1 MRRICSLRGAVAV
14 AAVALLAGCGS
25 GGGGGGGTSETAA
38 SGSGAA
44 SSFDAESFFRG
55 KTIRMIVSSTA
66 GGNTDIFTRFIAPK
80 MADEIPGK
88 PRIVVTNEG
97 GLGGIGD
104 AYEAPASDL
113 VLGVASR
120 ASLIYS
126 TAADPAAKQDPT
138 KLQLVGGLAGG
149 DPRAWAS
156 FGALTNAYPSLS
168 DAIDKPDG
176 EKLRFAA
183 TVGGPG
189 EVESDVFLF
198 SWMCENLKLPCEYV
212 NVAEDS
218 SVDTNLMV
226 QRGEVNL
233 QGGTMVTFMRQ
244 YLDDLKDGKA
254 KLLFQYAPGDREQP
268 ALPDGITAPDIKT
281 IIPADLQGDYD
292 KIIPIIT
299 QGLLGNMIWAGPA
312 MSVDVVTALG
322 EAYGKVVAN
331 QDNVTQLEGL
341 MAGGDSP
348 YKFKVEPLAGADAQ
362 KAYDTSTGQ
371 YEDNKDYIEGLR
383 QDYVKLWQ

>member
-1 MRRICSLRGAVAV
+1 MGRGRCAMACT
-14 AAVALLAGCGS
+14 AAVGLLLAGCGS
-25 GGGGGGGTSETAA
+25 TGDDSDPSGSATA
-38 SGSGAA
+38 SGGSS
-44 SSFDAESFFRG
+44 SSFDAADFFKG
-55 KTIRMIVSSTA
+55 KTVRMIVSSTA
-66 GGNTDIFTRFIAPK
+66 GGNTDIFARFIAPK
-80 MADEIPGK
+80 MAEEIPGK

-120 ASLIYS
+120 SSLIYG
-126 TAADPAAKQDPT
+126 TASDPAAKQDPN

-149 DPRAWAS
+149 DPRAWAA
-156 FGALTNAYPSLS
+156 FGALTDAYPSLA

-183 TVGGPG
+183 TVGGAG
-189 EVESDVFLF
+189 EVESDVFLY
-198 SWMCENLKLPCEYV
+198 SWLCENLKLPCEYV

-244 YLDDLKDGKA
+244 YLDDLKDGKS
-254 KLLFQYAPGDREQP
+254 KFLFQYAPGDREQP

-281 IIPADLQGDYD
+281 VIPADKQADYER
-292 KIIPIIT
+292 IIPIIT

-312 MSVDVVTALG
+312 MSADVVKALG
-322 EAYGKVVAN
+322 DAYGSVVAN
-331 QDNVTQLEGL
+331 QDNVSQLEGL

-348 YKFKVEPLAGADAQ
+348 YEFKVEPLAGADAQ